1 MKRKYIVIAVVLL
14 VVAAA
19 GSIIWSARSK
29 GPRYREAVIET
40 GEIKIEILSTGTVQ
54 PRNRL
59 QIKPPV
65 AGRAESVLVE
75 EGQAVKKG
83 QVLAWMSSQE
93 RAALIDSARAQGAAE
108 LKRWEEL
115 YKPTPVIAPL
125 AGTVIARNIEP
136 GQTFTNADA
145 VLILSD
151 RLTVK
156 AQVDETDL
164 AQIKLK
170 QKCEIR
176 LDAYSD
182 RAIPAIVDQI
192 AFEAKTVN
200 NVTTYIIDVLPEKEP
215 EFMRSGMTA
224 NVVFHVE
231 SKKDIPVVPNEF
243 VKYENGRP
251 TVLVKGDEEKNQR
264 REIETGATDGKKSE
278 VVAGLKVGDVVL
290 IENPKD
296 AKDKG
301 KNPFSPFG
309 NGRSGTRSGG
319 GGRGK

>member
-1 MKRKYIVIAVVLL
+1 MKRKHVVIAVVL
-14 VVAAA
+14 VVLA
-19 GSIIWSARSK
+19 GVAYYAWSNRSK
-29 GPRYREAVIET
+29 GPRYREATIET
-40 GEIKIEILSTGTVQ
+40 GEIKVEILSTGTVQ

-93 RAALIDSARAQGAAE
+93 RAALIDSARAQGEAE

-170 QKCEIR
+170 QNCEIR
-176 LDAYSD
+176 LDAYSE
-182 RAIPAIVDQI
+182 RPIPAVVDQI

-200 NVTTYIIDVLPEKEP
+200 NVTTYIIDVLPDKEP
-215 EFMRSGMTA
+215 DFMRSGMTA

-231 SKKDIPVVPNEF
+231 SKKDVPVVPNEF

-251 TVLVKGDEEKNQR
+251 TVLVKGDEEKGQR
-264 REIETGATDGKKSE
+264 REIETGASDGKKSE
-278 VVAGLKVGDVVL
+278 ILSGLKEGDVVL
-290 IENPKD
+290 VENARD
-296 AKDKG
+296 AKEKG

-309 NGRSGTRSGG
+309 GGGGKGGARG
-319 GGRGK
+319 GGRGR